1 MFNTTVVPSD
11 QNKKQINERIFF
23 NYLVFQFLQ
32 YKVYTYSSKIN
43 VLCTV
48 HPTWDP
54 SRTVVTVLIELQ

>member
-23 NYLVFQFLQ
+23 NYFVFQFLQ
-32 YKVYTYSSKIN
+32 YNTT
-43 VLCTV
+43 CTRIRPKSMYYV

>member
-11 QNKKQINERIFF
+11 QNKKQINERNFF
-23 NYLVFQFLQ
+23 QLLSFSISSVQRVHVFVQNQ
-32 YKVYTYSSKIN
+32 
-43 VLCTV
+43 CTIV

>member
-32 YKVYTYSSKIN
+32 YNVYTYSSKIN
-43 VLCTV
+43 VQLYI
-48 HPTWDP
+48 
-54 SRTVVTVLIELQ
+54 LLGILAAQLLLF